1 MTQSEAHDACT
12 QMADIE
18 ARQGNPDNHSRVHQT
33 AFNGAFEFIPEG
45 ATWAVIAH
53 DGEPPKLVALHGDR
67 LYTMTVGDL
76 GEESLSG
83 TATCR
88 VFTIDAARSTAE
100 CTSKF
105 IGHRGPQPMSRE
117 TTWTFDLG
125 DGEPLTFSTKFN
137 EGGATV
143 RQDEA
148 LAQALAE
155 AVGWTGRPGV
165 AQDYTLEAA

>member
-1 MTQSEAHDACT
+1 
-12 QMADIE
+12 MADIE
-18 ARQGNPDNHSRVHQT
+18 ARQGNLDDHSRVHQT
-33 AFNGAFEFIPEG
+33 AFNGAYEFIPEG
-45 ATWAVIAH
+45 TTWAVIAH
-53 DGEPPKLVALHGDR
+53 DGEPPKLVALDGDR
-67 LYTMTVGDL
+67 LYTMTVCGL

-88 VFTIDAARSTAE
+88 MFVLDPSEATVE
-100 CTSKF
+100 CASKF

-125 DGEPLTFSTKFN
+125 GESLTFSTKFS

-148 LAQALAE
+148 LAQALAV
-155 AVGWTGRPGV
+155 AVGWTGLPGA
-165 AQDYTLEAA
+165 AQDWSLEAA